1 MSRIFHSLSRQRK
14 QLNYIVREF
23 VRYYHEERP
32 HRGLGNVSLS
42 GLPPDGKGEIVCRE
56 RLGGLLKNYER
67 AAA

>member
-32 HRGLGNVSLS
+32 HQSLGNVPLS
-42 GLPPDGKGEIVCRE
+42 GLPPANEGEIVCRE
-56 RLGGLLKNYER
+56 RLGGLLKQYER
-67 AAA
+67 VAA